1 MCGTQIAA
9 FGFLDISNEVICE
22 LEKSAREE
30 TCTMKESD
38 VWGAWGLL
46 ATHRA
51 SQLLKLRHVKTFQ
64 KGGPKALLNTIL
76 AAKKKKAEATEG
88 LVTTFDFC

>member
-1 MCGTQIAA
+1 MSA
-9 FGFLDISNEVICE
+9 FGYLDISNEVICE

-51 SQLLKLRHVKTFQ
+51 SSLLKLRHVKVFQ
-64 KGGPKALLNTIL
+64 KGGPKALLNIIH
-76 AAKKKKAEATEG
+76 ASKKKENRSNRG
-88 LVTTFDFC
+88 IGDNI